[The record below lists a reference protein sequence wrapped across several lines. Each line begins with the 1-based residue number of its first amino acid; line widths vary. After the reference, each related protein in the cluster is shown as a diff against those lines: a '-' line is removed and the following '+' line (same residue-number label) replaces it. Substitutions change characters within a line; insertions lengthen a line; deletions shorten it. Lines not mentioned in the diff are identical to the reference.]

1 MIERILENMTELYI
15 EIGKKEEAGRLT
27 ERARKI
33 RLK

>member
-1 MIERILENMTELYI
+1 MTELYI

-27 ERARKI
+27 ERAKKI